1 MGGGRRQ
8 GMGGS
13 GKMSKGN
20 SPDTQPSCRVRNNP
34 EKNKGQRSGK
44 KEAAWPHF
52 ILHRHP

>member
-1 MGGGRRQ
+1 MGGGGRQ